1 MELAYK
7 LGSALVL
14 TVIIVA
20 NSWERNNPRTEVS
33 RFLWGRYSS
42 LMYVGMAFLAVLVA
56 FSTID
61 AAGMMGW
68 VTPGIVDA
76 AVPVLGIPMAVLALA
91 VLVMAARAIGQTVAR
106 R

>member
-20 NSWERNNPRTEVS
+20 NLWERNNPRTEVS
-33 RFLWGRYSS
+33 RFLWGRYPG

-61 AAGMMGW
+61 AAAMMGW
-68 VTPGIVDA
+68 VTPGTVAA

-91 VLVMAARAIGQTVAR
+91 VLVMAARAIGQFAAR

>member
-20 NSWERNNPRTEVS
+20 NLWERNNPRTAFS
-33 RFLWGRYSS
+33 RILWNRFPG
-42 LMYVGMAFLAVLVA
+42 LMYVGMAFLAILVV

-61 AAGMMGW
+61 AAAMMGL
-68 VTPGIVDA
+68 VAPGAADA
-76 AVPVLGIPMAVLALA
+76 ALPVLGVPMLVLSVAILVLAG
-91 VLVMAARAIGQTVAR
+91 RAIYQFKTHR
-106 R
+106 